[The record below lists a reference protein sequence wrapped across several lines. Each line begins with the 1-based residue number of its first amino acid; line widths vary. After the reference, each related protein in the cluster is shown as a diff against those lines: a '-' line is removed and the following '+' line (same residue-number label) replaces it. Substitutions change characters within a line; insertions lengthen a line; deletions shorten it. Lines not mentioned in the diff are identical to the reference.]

1 VICPCYCVALL
12 AAVLFLCAWNN
23 RFKNL
28 FISSVIASASRS
40 CIIEEMMQLSSGA
53 KLRVTNQFS
62 SMSRKRLHP
71 QVPRLPRFGRSSLCR
86 REDFFRRDALWYE
99 CRTSTRWDASRPGVI
114 PKHSEHEGGLA
125 FCRIGKALVPHPDKT
140 ETGGEDA
147 CFVLKTFSVVGVMDG
162 VGGWAEEGVDASAY
176 SRLFAQ
182 TAVGAVLSGKYD
194 PSVVLA
200 YAHKCTRME
209 GSCTACVAS
218 LILSP
223 AIGNNSVLRVGNI
236 GDTGAIVVPQGA
248 IVCSTTAQRHDF
260 NWPFQLGFHDFYPEA
275 DTPDDVD
282 TYSVELDDGDALIMG
297 TDGLWDNMTYFE
309 VAKFHHELSQRG
321 NTVQE
326 IAQEFLSLA
335 FDHSIDCDNNSPFS
349 QAQQNSSEKGSE
361 VTNGVKNMG
370 GKMDDITVVIAIAEK
385 N

>member
-1 VICPCYCVALL
+1 
-12 AAVLFLCAWNN
+12 
-23 RFKNL
+23 
-28 FISSVIASASRS
+28 
-40 CIIEEMMQLSSGA
+40 MQIDVG
-53 KLRVTNQFS
+53 
-62 SMSRKRLHP
+62 P
-71 QVPRLPRFGRSSLCR
+71 
-86 REDFFRRDALWYE
+86 
-99 CRTSTRWDASRPGVI
+99 
-114 PKHSEHEGGLA
+114 
-125 FCRIGKALVPHPDKT
+125 ALVLLF

-162 VGGWAEEGVDASAY
+162 VGGWALEGVDASAY

-182 TAVGAVLSGKYD
+182 TAIGAVLSGKYD

-218 LILSP
+218 LISSP
-223 AIGNNSVLRVGNI
+223 GNNSVLRVGNI
-236 GDTGAIVVPQGA
+236 GDTGAIVVRQGA
-248 IVCSTTAQRHDF
+248 IVFSTTAQRHDF

-282 TYSVELDDGDALIMG
+282 TYSVE
-297 TDGLWDNMTYFE
+297 FE

-326 IAQEFLSLA
+326 IAQEILSLA

-349 QAQQNSSEKGSE
+349 QAQQNSFDSQILSHSIQCDAIF
-361 VTNGVKNMG
+361 VTMLSLRKF
-370 GKMDDITVVIAIAEK
+370 TV
-385 N
+385 

>member
-1 VICPCYCVALL
+1 
-12 AAVLFLCAWNN
+12 
-23 RFKNL
+23 
-28 FISSVIASASRS
+28 
-40 CIIEEMMQLSSGA
+40 MQLSSGA
-53 KLRVTNQFS
+53 KLHVTNQFS
-62 SMSRKRLHP
+62 PISRKRLHP
-71 QVPRLPRFGRSSLCR
+71 QVPRLPRFGRSSLRC
-86 REDFFRRDALWYE
+86 REDFFPRDTLWYE

-114 PKHSEHEGGLA
+114 PKHSEGGLA

-147 CFVLKTFSVVGVMDG
+147 CFALKTFSVVGVMDG
-162 VGGWAEEGVDASAY
+162 VGGWAEEGVDVSAY

-182 TAVGAVLSGKYD
+182 NGIGAVLSGKYD

-200 YAHKCTRME
+200 YAHKYTRVE

-218 LILSP
+218 LISSP
-223 AIGNNSVLRVGNI
+223 AIGNKSVLRVGNI
-236 GDTGAIVVPQGA
+236 GDTGAIVVRQGT
-248 IVCSTTAQRHDF
+248 IVFSTTAQRHDF
-260 NWPFQLGFHDFYPEA
+260 NCPFQLGFHDFYPEA
-275 DTPDDVD
+275 DTPADVD

-309 VAKFHHELSQRG
+309 VAKLHHKLSQRG

-326 IAQEFLSLA
+326 IAQEISALA
-335 FDHSIDCDNNSPFS
+335 FDHSIDSDYNSPFS
-349 QAQQNSSEKGSE
+349 QAQQNSSEKGLE
-361 VTNGVKNMG
+361 VTNSVKNIG

>member
-1 VICPCYCVALL
+1 
-12 AAVLFLCAWNN
+12 
-23 RFKNL
+23 
-28 FISSVIASASRS
+28 
-40 CIIEEMMQLSSGA
+40 MQIDVG
-53 KLRVTNQFS
+53 
-62 SMSRKRLHP
+62 P
-71 QVPRLPRFGRSSLCR
+71 
-86 REDFFRRDALWYE
+86 
-99 CRTSTRWDASRPGVI
+99 
-114 PKHSEHEGGLA
+114 
-125 FCRIGKALVPHPDKT
+125 ALVLLF

-162 VGGWAEEGVDASAY
+162 VGGWALEGVDASAY

-182 TAVGAVLSGKYD
+182 TAIGAVLSGKYD

-218 LILSP
+218 LISSP
-223 AIGNNSVLRVGNI
+223 GNNSVLRVGNI
-236 GDTGAIVVPQGA
+236 GDTGAIVVRQGA
-248 IVCSTTAQRHDF
+248 IVFSTTAQRHDF

-326 IAQEFLSLA
+326 IAQEILSLA

-349 QAQQNSSEKGSE
+349 QAQQNSSLTRQPNTQPLYSVRCDICNHALFEE
-361 VTNGVKNMG
+361 VHSLK
-370 GKMDDITVVIAIAEK
+370 
-385 N
+385 